1 MARQLKKAIN
11 AIKEDELKIKA
22 ATVKYGIPR
31 KTLSDYI
38 RRGTV
43 DKGRTG
49 PETVFPQ
56 EEELVSVRQIKRLQ
70 QVGFPLTTTFGIR
83 RTNMVV
89 QLVWSNDL
97 ENRVQRQTEQEE
109 TNDRRLG
116 LMLSWLDT
124 PTCPLDQRKHYRMV
138 VGPVSTALL
147 SKSFMIC

>member
-116 LMLSWLDT
+116 LMLS
-124 PTCPLDQRKHYRMV
+124 
-138 VGPVSTALL
+138 
-147 SKSFMIC
+147 